1 MCIRDRPKRI
11 EYDFTIGRLP
21 DRRIEDEELDKDNEG
36 KFAYRDL
43 ESID

>member
-1 MCIRDRPKRI
+1 M

-21 DRRIEDEELDKDNEG
+21 DRRVEDEELDKENEG
-36 KFAYRDL
+36 EFAYRDL